1 MRSAMLYAV
10 IDKNNHNETF
20 PLGVKNNEH
29 LFCKARK
36 LFESDEL
43 FLFLALDGTQIDE
56 NENLNSLETT
66 TGITVSAEKQ
76 TRKLSSYFHVKRYL
90 RPKNISYPVNIDYF
104 LRQSL
109 KMLRWTNNFMINSS
123 KKNFI
128 LEIDKE
134 KMSKS

>member
-1 MRSAMLYAV
+1 MRSAMLYTV

-66 TGITVSAEKQ
+66 TEITASAEKQ

-104 LRQSL
+104 LR
-109 KMLRWTNNFMINSS
+109 
-123 KKNFI
+123 
-128 LEIDKE
+128 
-134 KMSKS
+134 

>member
-1 MRSAMLYAV
+1 MRSAMLYTV
-10 IDKNNHNETF
+10 IDKSNHIETF

-76 TRKLSSYFHVKRYL
+76 TRKLSSYFDVKRYL

-104 LRQSL
+104 LR
-109 KMLRWTNNFMINSS
+109 
-123 KKNFI
+123 
-128 LEIDKE
+128 
-134 KMSKS
+134 